1 MEIAAASGTAL
12 HYPHKLD
19 KSADKSPRSGV
30 WAWRCTC
37 KPKQSSKNGGK
48 TAMGEEKLEK
58 HCNRWIVVSA
68 LCTFTFCFDICEFI
82 RACRLS
88 LSPMPSNLLLIF
100 LPGGMTRCSSLSA
113 SQICLPPGCQSPISD
128 IRQKTI
134 KRMQIELK
142 TIKLKMELC
151 ILCHSLE
158 KGFFSLTLSFSLFL
172 SLTVSRL

>member
-1 MEIAAASGTAL
+1 M
-12 HYPHKLD
+12 
-19 KSADKSPRSGV
+19 
-30 WAWRCTC
+30 
-37 KPKQSSKNGGK
+37 
-48 TAMGEEKLEK
+48 
-58 HCNRWIVVSA
+58 SA

-113 SQICLPPGCQSPISD
+113 SQICLPPVCQSPISD

-158 KGFFSLTLSFSLFL
+158 KGFFSSSLSPSLSLSFFLLL
-172 SLTVSRL
+172 SLAFSLLLDSLTKQLDSAKFL

>member
-1 MEIAAASGTAL
+1 MDEE
-12 HYPHKLD
+12 K
-19 KSADKSPRSGV
+19 
-30 WAWRCTC
+30 C
-37 KPKQSSKNGGK
+37 NGRR
-48 TAMGEEKLEK
+48 EKLEK

-88 LSPMPSNLLLIF
+88 LSPIASNRRHHAHAHGHSF
-100 LPGGMTRCSSLSA
+100 AFAFSSLCCA
-113 SQICLPPGCQSPISD
+113 KVQQISTVPKSSPTPNPDPDPD

-158 KGFFSLTLSFSLFL
+158 KGFFSLSLSPYLFYSFSLFL
-172 SLTVSRL
+172 PLLWASLTKQLDSAKFL